1 MAAFISGRLSG
12 SKVNLFALWNLTSH
26 IYLETG
32 SIITRKQNFMDLHHK
47 EFAISSVQIVPNIL
61 KTASSSS
68 SYTTQSN
75 TKTKTNQK
83 GKSN

>member
-1 MAAFISGRLSG
+1 MAVFISGRLSG

-32 SIITRKQNFMDLHHK
+32 SIIPRKQNFMDLNHK
-47 EFAISSVQIVPNIL
+47 EFAISSIQTVPNIL
-61 KTASSSS
+61 KTASAS